1 MTGVNLVSTS
11 AVIPASVVVPL
22 GAAALMT
29 GFSRFLSRRARDLIA
44 IAVAVATTTLTLIL
58 MAGSAGHPMIYWFSG
73 WRPARGMVIGIDYAV
88 GPLGAGMASLAGVLA
103 SAALVYCL
111 RYFDSARGRHHALVL
126 IFLAASVDFCL
137 TGDLFNLFVAFELVA
152 VTAFALTAYNTGH
165 PAPLQGA
172 INFAVTNSLGGMC
185 VLMGVGFLYART
197 GSLNLA
203 QIGQALAGQHADGL
217 IVVAFALLAGG
228 FLVKAAVVPFHFWLP
243 DAYGSAPIPVCVLFA
258 GVMSE
263 LGLFAVIRVWDTVF
277 SGLAGSPG
285 PRMRAVLLGL
295 GILTAL
301 VGAIMALAQIHLKRM
316 LAFVTMSHLGIYLIG
331 AGLLTPLGLAGASL
345 LVIGDGLAKSAL
357 FLGVG
362 VVQHQRAS
370 VSETKL
376 RGAGRGLA
384 VTGVTIALGAL
395 VLADLPPFVSSVG
408 HGLLVEAADRA
419 GLPWLEIVIALGVV
433 TSSAAVLRAAGRIW
447 LGWGASESPARD
459 GGTEDDPGEESQDH
473 PDTEQPDPD
482 GATHGD
488 DERERSAQRQS
499 GQRQSAQR
507 QSGQRQSAQRQS
519 GQRQSAQRQSGQRQS
534 GRRQSG
540 QRQRAPLTMVLPPL
554 ALLAIGLGLGLTS
567 GLEEHVTSAAAAFT
581 DRAAYTAAVLG
592 THNGPAAGITVP
604 ATPAVSAGGVLTDLG
619 QVLAALCVA
628 AIALDRRAVRLRRTL
643 AAGTAWLRLLHSGLV
658 GDQVTWL
665 AAGLALLAALALA
678 ALH

>member
-1 MTGVNLVSTS
+1 VDLAVSAS
-11 AVIPASVVVPL
+11 AVVPASVAVPL
-22 GAAALMT
+22 VGAALMA
-29 GFSRFLSRRARDLIA
+29 GFSRLLPRWARDLIA
-44 IAVAVATTTLTLIL
+44 IAVALATTTLTLIL
-58 MAGSAGHPMIYWFSG
+58 MAASAGRPMIYWFSG
-73 WRPARGMVIGIDYAV
+73 WRPSAGMVIGIDYAV

-103 SAALVYCL
+103 SAALVYCW

-126 IFLAASVDFCL
+126 IFLAGSVDFCL

-152 VTAFALTAYNTGH
+152 VTAFALTGYNAGH

-172 INFAVTNSLGGMC
+172 INFAVTNSLGGMT

-203 QIGQALAGQHADGL
+203 QIGQALAGRHADGL

-277 SGLAGSPG
+277 SGLAGGSG
-285 PRMRAVLLGL
+285 LRMRAVLLGF
-295 GILTAL
+295 GILTAV
-301 VGAIMALAQIHLKRM
+301 VGAVMALAQLHLKRM

-362 VVQHQRAS
+362 VLQHQRAS

-376 RGAGRGLA
+376 RGRGRGLA
-384 VTGVTIALGAL
+384 VTGVTIVLGAL
-395 VLADLPPFVSSVG
+395 VLADLPPFVSSAG
-408 HGLLVEAADRA
+408 HALLVGAADQA
-419 GLPWLEIVIALGVV
+419 GLPWMEVVIALSVIA
-433 TSSAAVLRAAGRIW
+433 SSGAVLRAAARIW
-447 LGWGASESPARD
+447 VGWGDNESSEA
-459 GGTEDDPGEESQDH
+459 GTGTADDPGEEAESR
-473 PDTEQPDPD
+473 PDTPGAERTQD
-482 GATHGD
+482 GQ
-488 DERERSAQRQS
+488 ERSGQQR
-499 GQRQSAQR
+499 RV
-507 QSGQRQSAQRQS
+507 
-519 GQRQSAQRQSGQRQS
+519 
-534 GRRQSG
+534 
-540 QRQRAPLTMVLPPL
+540 PLTMVLPPL
-554 ALLAIGLGLGLTS
+554 ALLAVGLGLGLTP
-567 GLEEHVTSAAAAFT
+567 GIAEHAAAAAAAFS
-581 DRAAYTAAVLG
+581 DRAAYAAAVLG
-592 THNGPAAGITVP
+592 THGGSIPTGGRIVP
-604 ATPAVSAGGVLTDLG
+604 ASVVAPAGGVLTDLG
-619 QVLAALCVA
+619 QVVAALCVA
-628 AIALDRRAVRLRRTL
+628 GIALDRRALRLRRAL
-643 AAGTAWLRLLHSGLV
+643 AAGTGWLRRLHSGLV

-665 AAGLALLAALALA
+665 TAGLALLAALGEW

>member
-1 MTGVNLVSTS
+1 VNLVVSTS
-11 AVIPASVVVPL
+11 AVIPVSVAVPL
-22 GAAALMT
+22 GGAALMV
-29 GFSRFLSRRARDLIA
+29 GFSRFLPRRARDLIA
-44 IAVAVATTTLTLIL
+44 IAVALATTTLTLIL
-58 MAGSAGHPMIYWFSG
+58 MAASAGHPMIYWFSG
-73 WRPARGMVIGIDYAV
+73 WRPSAGMVIGIDYAV

-152 VTAFALTAYNTGH
+152 VTAFALTGYNAGH

-203 QIGQALAGQHADGL
+203 QIGQALAGRHADGL
-217 IVVAFALLAGG
+217 IVVAFALLTGG

-263 LGLFAVIRVWDTVF
+263 LGLFAVIRVWVTVF
-277 SGLAGSPG
+277 SGLAGGSG

-295 GILTAL
+295 GILTAV
-301 VGAIMALAQIHLKRM
+301 VGAVMALAQIHLKRM
-316 LAFVTMSHLGIYLIG
+316 LAFLTMSHLGIYLIG
-331 AGLLTPLGLAGASL
+331 VGLLTPLGLAGASL

-362 VVQHQRAS
+362 VVQHQRGS

-384 VTGVTIALGAL
+384 VTGVTIVLGAL
-395 VLADLPPFVSSVG
+395 VLADLPPYVSSAG
-408 HGLLVEAADRA
+408 HALLVEAAERA
-419 GLPWLEIVIALGVV
+419 GLPWLEIVIALCVIL
-433 TSSAAVLRAAGRIW
+433 SSGAVLRAAGRIW
-447 LGWGASESPARD
+447 LGWGDGESSGPAT
-459 GGTEDDPGEESQDH
+459 GTADDPGEESEDRS
-473 PDTEQPDPD
+473 DTAEAEGKPGVKGPT
-482 GATHGD
+482 GADRDQGG
-488 DERERSAQRQS
+488 RERS
-499 GQRQSAQR
+499 
-507 QSGQRQSAQRQS
+507 
-519 GQRQSAQRQSGQRQS
+519 
-534 GRRQSG
+534 GRTGRV
-540 QRQRAPLTMVLPPL
+540 PLTMLLPPL

-567 GLEEHVTSAAAAFT
+567 GIEEHAAAAAAAFS
-581 DRAAYTAAVLG
+581 DRAAYAAAVLG
-592 THNGPAAGITVP
+592 SNGGSVPAGGRVVVAASPAA
-604 ATPAVSAGGVLTDLG
+604 SAGGVLTDLG

-628 AIALDRRAVRLRRTL
+628 GIALDRRAAGLRRALVT
-643 AAGTAWLRLLHSGLV
+643 GTGWLRRLHSGLV

-665 AAGLALLAALALA
+665 AAGLALLAALGQA

>member
-1 MTGVNLVSTS
+1 VTGVNLVSTS

-22 GAAALMT
+22 GAAALMAA
-29 GFSRFLSRRARDLIA
+29 FSRFLPRRARDLIA
-44 IAVAVATTTLTLIL
+44 IAVALATTTLTLIL
-58 MAGSAGHPMIYWFSG
+58 MAASAGHPMIYWFSG
-73 WRPARGMVIGIDYAV
+73 WRPAHGMVIGIDYAV

-152 VTAFALTAYNTGH
+152 VTAFALTAYNAGH

-203 QIGQALAGQHADGL
+203 QIGQALAGHHADGL
-217 IVVAFALLAGG
+217 IVVAFALLTGG

-277 SGLAGSPG
+277 SGLAGGTG

-295 GILTAL
+295 GIGTAV
-301 VGAIMALAQIHLKRM
+301 VGAVMALAQIHLKRM

-331 AGLLTPLGLAGASL
+331 VGLLTPLGLAGASL

-357 FLGVG
+357 FLAVG
-362 VVQHQRAS
+362 VVQHQRAT

-376 RGAGRGLA
+376 RGRGRGLA
-384 VTGVTIALGAL
+384 VTGVTVALGAL
-395 VLADLPPFVSSVG
+395 VLADLPPYVSSAG
-408 HGLLVEAADRA
+408 HGLLVDAAERA
-419 GLPWLEIVIALGVV
+419 GLPWLEIVIAFSVIA
-433 TSSAAVLRAAGRIW
+433 SSGAVLRAAGRIW
-447 LGWGASESPARD
+447 LGWGHGESSGRET
-459 GGTEDDPGEESQDH
+459 GTADDPGEESRDES
-473 PDTEQPDPD
+473 DTADAD
-482 GATHGD
+482 
-488 DERERSAQRQS
+488 S
-499 GQRQSAQR
+499 GQRDQER
-507 QSGQRQSAQRQS
+507 
-519 GQRQSAQRQSGQRQS
+519 S
-534 GRRQSG
+534 GRPR
-540 QRQRAPLTMVLPPL
+540 RVPLTMILPPL

-567 GLEEHVTSAAAAFT
+567 GLEEHAVTAAAAFS
-581 DRAAYTAAVLG
+581 DRAAYAAAVLN
-592 THNGPAAGITVP
+592 TGPVP
-604 ATPAVSAGGVLTDLG
+604 AVGGVVPVSSVVSAGGVLTDLG

-628 AIALDRRAVRLRRTL
+628 GIALARRAARLRQAL
-643 AAGTAWLRLLHSGLV
+643 AAGTSWLRHLHSGLV

-665 AAGLALLAALALA
+665 AAGLALLAALGEA

>member
-1 MTGVNLVSTS
+1 MTGVDLVVSTS
-11 AVIPASVVVPL
+11 AVIPLSVVVPL
-22 GAAALMT
+22 GAAALMA
-29 GFSRFLSRRARDLIA
+29 GFSRFLPRWARDLIA
-44 IAVAVATTTLTLIL
+44 IVVTLATTTLTLIL
-58 MAGSAGHPMIYWFSG
+58 MAASAGHPMIYWFSG
-73 WRPARGMVIGIDYAV
+73 WHPSRGMVIGIDYAV

-103 SAALVYCL
+103 SAALVYCW

-152 VTAFALTAYNTGH
+152 VTAFALTGYNAGH

-203 QIGQALAGQHADGL
+203 QIGQALAGQHPDGL
-217 IVVAFALLAGG
+217 IVVAFALLTGG

-263 LGLFAVIRVWDTVF
+263 LGLFGVIRVWDTVF
-277 SGLAGSPG
+277 SGLAGEPG
-285 PRMRAVLLGL
+285 PRMRTVLLGL

-301 VGAIMALAQIHLKRM
+301 VGAVMALAQIQLKRM

-331 AGLLTPLGLAGASL
+331 VGLLTPLGLAGASL

-395 VLADLPPFVSSVG
+395 VLAGLPPYVSSAG
-408 HGLLVEAADRA
+408 HSLLVEAADQA
-419 GLPWLEIVIALGVV
+419 GLPWLEIVIALCVAL
-433 TSSAAVLRAAGRIW
+433 SSGAVLRAAGRIW
-447 LGWGASESPARD
+447 LGWGHGESSGPAT
-459 GGTEDDPGEESQDH
+459 GTADDPGEESEDR
-473 PDTEQPDPD
+473 PDTAGADKDQD
-482 GATHGD
+482 G
-488 DERERSAQRQS
+488 RERS
-499 GQRQSAQR
+499 
-507 QSGQRQSAQRQS
+507 
-519 GQRQSAQRQSGQRQS
+519 
-534 GRRQSG
+534 GRTARV
-540 QRQRAPLTMVLPPL
+540 PLTMLLPPL

-567 GLEEHVTSAAAAFT
+567 GIEEHAATAAAAFS
-581 DRAAYTAAVLG
+581 DRAAYAAAVLG
-592 THNGPAAGITVP
+592 THGPMSAGGRVVVPASPAA
-604 ATPAVSAGGVLTDLG
+604 SAGGVLTDLG

-628 AIALDRRAVRLRRTL
+628 GVALARRAVGLRRAL
-643 AAGTAWLRLLHSGLV
+643 AAGTGWLRNLHSGLV

-665 AAGLALLAALALA
+665 VAGLALLAALGEAVLR
-678 ALH
+678 

>member
-22 GAAALMT
+22 GAAALMAA
-29 GFSRFLSRRARDLIA
+29 FSRFLPRRARDLIA
-44 IAVAVATTTLTLIL
+44 IAVALATTTLTLIL
-58 MAGSAGHPMIYWFSG
+58 MAASAGHPMIYWFSG
-73 WRPARGMVIGIDYAV
+73 WRPAHGMVIGIDYAV

-152 VTAFALTAYNTGH
+152 VTAFALTAYNAGH

-203 QIGQALAGQHADGL
+203 QIGQALAGHHADGL
-217 IVVAFALLAGG
+217 IVVAFALLTAG

-277 SGLAGSPG
+277 SGLAGGTG

-295 GILTAL
+295 GIATAV
-301 VGAIMALAQIHLKRM
+301 VGAVMALAQIHLKRM

-331 AGLLTPLGLAGASL
+331 VGLLTPLGLAGASL

-357 FLGVG
+357 FLAVG
-362 VVQHQRAS
+362 VVQHQRAT

-376 RGAGRGLA
+376 RGRGRGLA
-384 VTGVTIALGAL
+384 VTGVTVALGAL
-395 VLADLPPFVSSVG
+395 VLADLPPYVSSTG
-408 HGLLVEAADRA
+408 HGLLVDAAERA
-419 GLPWLEIVIALGVV
+419 GLPWLEIVIAFSVIA
-433 TSSAAVLRAAGRIW
+433 SSGAVLRAAGRIW
-447 LGWGASESPARD
+447 LGWGHGESSGPET
-459 GGTEDDPGEESQDH
+459 GTADDPGEESRDES
-473 PDTEQPDPD
+473 DTAAADADSGQR
-482 GATHGD
+482 
-488 DERERSAQRQS
+488 ERERS
-499 GQRQSAQR
+499 
-507 QSGQRQSAQRQS
+507 
-519 GQRQSAQRQSGQRQS
+519 
-534 GRRQSG
+534 GRR
-540 QRQRAPLTMVLPPL
+540 RRVPLTMILPPL

-567 GLEEHVTSAAAAFT
+567 GLEEHAATAAAAFS
-581 DRAAYTAAVLG
+581 DRAAYAAAVLN
-592 THNGPAAGITVP
+592 TGPVP
-604 ATPAVSAGGVLTDLG
+604 AVGGAGVPASPMVSAGGVLTDLG

-628 AIALDRRAVRLRRTL
+628 GIALDRRAARLRRAL
-643 AAGTAWLRLLHSGLV
+643 AAGTSWLRQLHSGLV

-665 AAGLALLAALALA
+665 AAGLALLAALGEA

>member
-1 MTGVNLVSTS
+1 MDLVVSTS
-11 AVIPASVVVPL
+11 AVVPASVVVPL
-22 GAAALMT
+22 AGAALMA
-29 GFSRFLSRRARDLIA
+29 GFSWLLPRWARDLIA
-44 IAVAVATTTLTLIL
+44 IAVALATTTLTLIL
-58 MAGSAGHPMIYWFSG
+58 MAASAGHPMIYWFSG
-73 WRPARGMVIGIDYAV
+73 WRPSGGMVIGIDYAV

-103 SAALVYCL
+103 SAALVYCW

-152 VTAFALTAYNTGH
+152 VTAFALTGYNAGH

-172 INFAVTNSLGGMC
+172 INFAVTNSLGGMS

-203 QIGQALAGQHADGL
+203 QIGQALAGRHADGL
-217 IVVAFALLAGG
+217 IVVAFALLTGG

-277 SGLAGSPG
+277 SGLAGGSG
-285 PRMRAVLLGL
+285 PRMRAVLLGF
-295 GILTAL
+295 GILTAV
-301 VGAIMALAQIHLKRM
+301 VGAVMALAQIQLKRM

-331 AGLLTPLGLAGASL
+331 VGLLTPLGLAGASL

-370 VSETKL
+370 VSEIKL
-376 RGAGRGLA
+376 RGSGRGLA
-384 VTGVTIALGAL
+384 VTGVTIVLGAL
-395 VLADLPPFVSSVG
+395 VLADLPPYVSSAG
-408 HGLLVEAADRA
+408 HALLVDAADQA
-419 GLPWLEIVIALGVV
+419 GLPWVEIVIALSVIL
-433 TSSAAVLRAAGRIW
+433 SSGAVLRAAGRIW
-447 LGWGASESPARD
+447 LGWGDSESSRPD
-459 GGTEDDPGEESQDH
+459 TGTADDPGEEAEDRSDTADADGKLGANGLTGVDRDQD
-473 PDTEQPDPD
+473 
-482 GATHGD
+482 G
-488 DERERSAQRQS
+488 RERS
-499 GQRQSAQR
+499 
-507 QSGQRQSAQRQS
+507 
-519 GQRQSAQRQSGQRQS
+519 
-534 GRRQSG
+534 GRLR
-540 QRQRAPLTMVLPPL
+540 RVPLTMVLPPL

-567 GLEEHVTSAAAAFT
+567 GIEEHAAAAAAAFS
-581 DRAAYTAAVLG
+581 DRAAYAAAVLG
-592 THNGPAAGITVP
+592 THGGSIPTGGRVVVPASPAA
-604 ATPAVSAGGVLTDLG
+604 SAGGVLTDLG

-628 AIALDRRAVRLRRTL
+628 GIALDRRAVALRRAL
-643 AAGTAWLRLLHSGLV
+643 AAGTGWLRRLHSGLV

-665 AAGLALLAALALA
+665 AAGLALLAALSEA

>member
-1 MTGVNLVSTS
+1 MDLVVSTS
-11 AVIPASVVVPL
+11 AVVPASVVVPL
-22 GAAALMT
+22 AGAALMA
-29 GFSRFLSRRARDLIA
+29 GFSWLLPRWARDLIA
-44 IAVAVATTTLTLIL
+44 IAVALATTTLTLIL
-58 MAGSAGHPMIYWFSG
+58 IAASAGHPMIYWFSG
-73 WRPARGMVIGIDYAV
+73 WRPSGGMVIGIDYAV
-88 GPLGAGMASLAGVLA
+88 CPLGAGMASLAGVLA
-103 SAALVYCL
+103 SAALVYCW

-152 VTAFALTAYNTGH
+152 VTAFALTGYNAGH

-172 INFAVTNSLGGMC
+172 INFAVTNSLGGMS

-203 QIGQALAGQHADGL
+203 QIGQALAGRHADGL
-217 IVVAFALLAGG
+217 IVVAFALLTGG

-277 SGLAGSPG
+277 SGLAGGSG
-285 PRMRAVLLGL
+285 PRMRAVLLGF
-295 GILTAL
+295 GILTAV
-301 VGAIMALAQIHLKRM
+301 VGAVMALAQIQLKRM

-331 AGLLTPLGLAGASL
+331 VGLLTPLGLAGASL

-370 VSETKL
+370 VSEIKL
-376 RGAGRGLA
+376 RGSGRGLA
-384 VTGVTIALGAL
+384 VTGVTIVLGAL
-395 VLADLPPFVSSVG
+395 VLAGLPPYVSSAG
-408 HGLLVEAADRA
+408 HALLVDAADQA
-419 GLPWLEIVIALGVV
+419 GLPWVEIVIALSVIL
-433 TSSAAVLRAAGRIW
+433 SSGAVLRAAGRIW
-447 LGWGASESPARD
+447 LGWGDSESSRPD
-459 GGTEDDPGEESQDH
+459 TGTADDPGEEAEDRSDTADADGKLGANGLTGVDRDQD
-473 PDTEQPDPD
+473 
-482 GATHGD
+482 G
-488 DERERSAQRQS
+488 RERS
-499 GQRQSAQR
+499 
-507 QSGQRQSAQRQS
+507 
-519 GQRQSAQRQSGQRQS
+519 
-534 GRRQSG
+534 GRLR
-540 QRQRAPLTMVLPPL
+540 RVPLTMVLPPL

-567 GLEEHVTSAAAAFT
+567 GIEEHAAAARAFS
-581 DRAAYTAAVLG
+581 DRAAYAAAVLG
-592 THNGPAAGITVP
+592 THGGSIPTGGRVVVPASPAA
-604 ATPAVSAGGVLTDLG
+604 SAGGVLTDLG

-628 AIALDRRAVRLRRTL
+628 GIALDRRAVALRRAL
-643 AAGTAWLRLLHSGLV
+643 AAGTGWLRRLHSGLV

-665 AAGLALLAALALA
+665 AAGLALLAALSEA